1 MQQTSTLEPVCRVL
15 FAMLAY
21 AAHTVAPNTNKLRH
35 LPLSKYGQMHTL
47 GLASLFRDFVFANVL
62 TILKMLFLARRCC
75 HQAPPPSLVQIWG
88 QVRIC
93 AKFFACSPA
102 FAYTCNLRI
111 HVGRAFFHHKSEF
124 FKSISVLR
132 QLYLYC
138 VTLAGFKV
146 EADLI

>member
-21 AAHTVAPNTNKLRH
+21 VAHTVAPNTNKLRH

-62 TILKMLFLARRCC
+62 TILKMLFLARCCC

-93 AKFFACSPA
+93 AKFFLLALLHLHKPA
-102 FAYTCNLRI
+102 ICVYALAVHFFIIKVNFSKAS
-111 HVGRAFFHHKSEF
+111 AFSD
-124 FKSISVLR
+124 SCTYIV
-132 QLYLYC
+132 
-138 VTLAGFKV
+138 
-146 EADLI
+146 